1 MHAVLQIFLELPYD
15 NGRVNVFND
24 ISRFHFTSI
33 SINLIIPQ
41 SVPDV
46 DRRKVS
52 LINVNSRASFIGS
65 IPV

>member
-1 MHAVLQIFLELPYD
+1 MHADLQIFLELPYD

-24 ISRFHFTSI
+24 ISRFHFISI

-41 SVPDV
+41 SIPDV